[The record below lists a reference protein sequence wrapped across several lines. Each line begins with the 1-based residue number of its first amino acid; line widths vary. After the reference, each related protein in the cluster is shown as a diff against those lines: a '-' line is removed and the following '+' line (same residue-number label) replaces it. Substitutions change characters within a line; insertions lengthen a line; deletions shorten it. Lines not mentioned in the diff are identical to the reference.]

1 MIVSVTALMRLSA
14 RLLRIWSF
22 LSLLLLSVSLCVS
35 SLWRASLRGCSVCF
49 IILVPVVA
57 FSTVQI
63 MLVIV
68 LIWWDT
74 RLLCVFYNS
83 CPCCRF
89 QYGSD
94 HACHS
99 DKTLDRC
106 VFNHS
111 CPGHCFQYVQ
121 SGSTLVVIIPVS
133 LTRLFTKL
141 RCVFNHSCPG
151 RCFQY
156 LQSGSTL
163 VVIVPVSLT
172 RLSAGLL
179 YIFSSLFR
187 EVGCCFLLAG
197 ALSKAGMSTLPLFLL
212 KGVLSVLFCIKG
224 NDFMWEGSDFEGSR
238 HLV

>member
-1 MIVSVTALMRLSA
+1 M
-14 RLLRIWSF
+14 
-22 LSLLLLSVSLCVS
+22 
-35 SLWRASLRGCSVCF
+35 
-49 IILVPVVA
+49 
-57 FSTVQI
+57 
-63 MLVIV
+63 
-68 LIWWDT
+68 
-74 RLLCVFYNS
+74 FYNS

-111 CPGHCFQYVQ
+111 CPGHCFQYVQSGSTLVVIVPVSLMRLFTKLQCVFYRSCPGHCFQYLQ

-179 YIFSSLFR
+179 YIFSSLFQ

-212 KGVLSVLFCIKG
+212 PTRYVYNNNKQALYTI
-224 NDFMWEGSDFEGSR
+224 
-238 HLV
+238 